1 MEVIEGHPAEKP
13 LFLYLA
19 YQAPHMNI
27 QVLAMI
33 LVDSVGET
41 KKTFRS
47 PLQSTWMSTQGR
59 ESTRRDLRKTIRR
72 SIELLL

>member
-1 MEVIEGHPAEKP
+1 MIIFVMEMLIRKAVEVIKSHPAEKP

-33 LVDSVGET
+33 LIVNN
-41 KKTFRS
+41 F
-47 PLQSTWMSTQGR
+47 
-59 ESTRRDLRKTIRR
+59 TI
-72 SIELLL
+72 SNYELF

>member
-1 MEVIEGHPAEKP
+1 MIIFVMEILIRKAVEVIKGHPAEKP

-33 LVDSVGET
+33 LIDNN
-41 KKTFRS
+41 
-47 PLQSTWMSTQGR
+47 
-59 ESTRRDLRKTIRR
+59 
-72 SIELLL
+72 